1 MPPIDGDHAQDRPAA
16 PREPGSRWRR
26 LFAAA
31 GVLAAAVLAAGFFA
45 FANGIPRSEA
55 PPQEPADGIVALT
68 GGASRIVDAVELLAA
83 GRGKRLLISGVNP
96 ATTHGELIRMNPEVA
111 ERLTAHIDLGHEAT
125 NTIGNA
131 VETGQWVREHGFRS
145 LIIVTSGWH
154 MPRALTEIA
163 HELPGVTLIPHPVVS
178 DRMREQPWWSD
189 AQTVRLLATEYAKYV
204 ASYIRVRLEP
214 ARSAGGERAPRS

>member
-1 MPPIDGDHAQDRPAA
+1 MPPIDGDNAQNRQAGR
-16 PREPGSRWRR
+16 REPAGRWRR
-26 LFAAA
+26 LFA
-31 GVLAAAVLAAGFFA
+31 VTSLLAAAVLAAGFFA
-45 FANGIPRSEA
+45 FANGVPRTEA
-55 PPQEPADGIVALT
+55 PLQEPADGIVALT
-68 GGASRIVDAVELLAA
+68 GGASRIVDAVELLAN

-96 ATTHGELIRMNPEVA
+96 VTTHGELIRMNPDVA
-111 ERLTAHIDLGHEAT
+111 ERLVARIDLGHEAT

-131 VETGQWVREHGFRS
+131 VETGHWVRKHGFRS

-154 MPRALTEIA
+154 MPRALTEIS
-163 HELPGVTLIPHPVVS
+163 HELPGVTLIPHAVVS
-178 DRMREQPWWSD
+178 DRMREKPWWSD